1 MGLGLSKVWK
11 GIKKHVKKV
20 ARGVKKVFKKI
31 GKAIGKLGIVGQLGM
46 MFLMPYAMGALS
58 GFLGTAAGQA
68 CNALGQF
75 AQGSTGF
82 LSTPLR
88 AAAKMIHTAGT
99 QIGKVYSS
107 ISETIGGAID
117 KTKEVLGIK
126 PDADLIT
133 GVDESLKVGE
143 SSLVDASKIVDVSTP
158 EGLKESL
165 RQSVES
171 SLDIVDVKP
180 KGLLE
185 RIKDIPGRIKEDISS
200 FDVYDYGKQLASG
213 TVESSLVGGAKM
225 ALKQKT
231 AEALGWEQPEGANFY
246 SVNMDAINSLS
257 QAQPSVFDTVDFL
270 ASTQGGNPFYG
281 TSIANSQ
288 YVSDILNPQI
298 NAYTSYMNTF
308 NKRLGG

>member
-20 ARGVKKVFKKI
+20 ARGVKKVFQKI
-31 GKAIGKLGIVGQLGM
+31 GKAVGKLGIVGQLGM
-46 MFLMPYAMGALS
+46 MFLMPYAFGALS
-58 GFLGTAAGQA
+58 SFAGQA
-68 CNALGQF
+68 WNALGQF

-99 QIGKVYSS
+99 QIGKVYTN

-126 PDADLIT
+126 PNADLIT

-143 SSLVDASKIVDVSTP
+143 SSLVDASKVVDVTTQD
-158 EGLKESL
+158 GLKESL

-185 RIKDIPGRIKEDISS
+185 RITDIPGRIKEDILS
-200 FDVYDYGKQLASG
+200 FDVYEYGKQLATG

-225 ALKQKT
+225 ALQQKT
-231 AEALGWEQPEGANFY
+231 AEALGWEQPEGADFY
-246 SVNMDAINSLS
+246 TVNMDTINSLS
-257 QAQPSVFDTVDFL
+257 KAQPSVFDTVDFL

-298 NAYTSYMNTF
+298 DAYTSYMNAF

>member
-20 ARGVKKVFKKI
+20 ARGVKKVFQKI
-31 GKAIGKLGIVGQLGM
+31 GKAVGKLGIVGQLGM
-46 MFLMPYAMGALS
+46 MFLMPYAFGALS
-58 GFLGTAAGQA
+58 SFAGQA
-68 CNALGQF
+68 WNALGQF

-99 QIGKVYSS
+99 QIGKVYTN

-126 PDADLIT
+126 PNADLIT

-143 SSLVDASKIVDVSTP
+143 SSLVDASKVVDVTTQD
-158 EGLKESL
+158 GLKESL

-185 RIKDIPGRIKEDISS
+185 RITDIPGRIKEDISS
-200 FDVYDYGKQLASG
+200 FDVYEYGKQLATG

-225 ALKQKT
+225 ALQQKT
-231 AEALGWEQPEGANFY
+231 AEALGWEQPEGADFY
-246 SVNMDAINSLS
+246 TVNMDTINSLS
-257 QAQPSVFDTVDFL
+257 KAQPSVFDTVDFL

-298 NAYTSYMNTF
+298 DAYTSYMNAF

>member
-20 ARGVKKVFKKI
+20 ARGVKKVFQKI
-31 GKAIGKLGIVGQLGM
+31 GKAVGKLGIVGQLGM
-46 MFLMPYAMGALS
+46 MFLMPYAFGALS
-58 GFLGTAAGQA
+58 SFAGQA
-68 CNALGQF
+68 WNALGQF

-99 QIGKVYSS
+99 QIGKVYTN

-126 PDADLIT
+126 PNADLIT

>member
-58 GFLGTAAGQA
+58 GFLGSAVGQTW
-68 CNALGQF
+68 NALGQF

-126 PDADLIT
+126 PDADLI
-133 GVDESLKVGE
+133 KV
-143 SSLVDASKIVDVSTP
+143 VDVTTP

-171 SLDIVDVKP
+171 SLDIVDTKP
-180 KGLLE
+180 KGLLD

-200 FDVYDYGKQLASG
+200 FDVYDYGKQLAAG
-213 TVESSLVGGAKM
+213 TVESSLVGGTKM
-225 ALKQKT
+225 ALQQKT

-246 SVNMDAINSLS
+246 SVNMGTINSLAK
-257 QAQPSVFDTVDFL
+257 AQPSVFDTVDFL

-288 YVSDILNPQI
+288 YVSDILNPQVD
-298 NAYTSYMNTF
+298 AYTSYMNAF